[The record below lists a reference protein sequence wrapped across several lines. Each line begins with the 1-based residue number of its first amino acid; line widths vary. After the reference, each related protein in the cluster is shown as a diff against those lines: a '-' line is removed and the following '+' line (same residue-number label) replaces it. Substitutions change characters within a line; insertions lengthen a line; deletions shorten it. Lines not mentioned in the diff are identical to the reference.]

1 MLQVNQNSGDFS
13 EGAYNN
19 QILTEDDDKR
29 HDKKNKLEEFLRDS
43 LRKISSLERNIDV
56 IQTDINEN
64 NTKLEKIIDNL
75 SQDSYGMKQSSELK
89 AQLDQL

>member
-1 MLQVNQNSGDFS
+1 M
-13 EGAYNN
+13 
-19 QILTEDDDKR
+19 
-29 HDKKNKLEEFLRDS
+29 RDS

-75 SQDSYGMKQSSELK
+75 SQDSYGMKQSSDLK
-89 AQLDQL
+89 AQLDQLEQQLLEN